1 MMIGAHWASFGKV
14 ETLGVGVVGVCGSC
28 SPPPSSK
35 GGATAERSPRTSHG
49 LAWTCERTSMTVW
62 GAPRPPGVLVPIGA
76 ACIKDGLYKVLKPSP
91 WLLTCSPVKSAC
103 MGVGDPMMGLE
114 ELFLGYGPWVGGI
127 WLYPK
132 IVGCFSQ
139 KPGHAGG
146 APMVRAMQLSF
157 MAHSSTTKGVMPGH
171 C

>member
-1 MMIGAHWASFGKV
+1 
-14 ETLGVGVVGVCGSC
+14 
-28 SPPPSSK
+28 
-35 GGATAERSPRTSHG
+35 
-49 LAWTCERTSMTVW
+49 
-62 GAPRPPGVLVPIGA
+62 
-76 ACIKDGLYKVLKPSP
+76 
-91 WLLTCSPVKSAC
+91 

-127 WLYPK
+127 WLYPG